1 MVETNE
7 REEEGGFVFHTAT
20 ITVHMLHKF
29 IGIANC
35 MGTTVPSVCPCFAV
49 SVCNVTFG
57 CKIKLYAFIFFQDTV
72 FSVLNSKS
80 VFNLP
85 LWKDVIKDIYIRI
98 VVAQGRTTHSRKP
111 KHSQAWSSNG
121 WVTELCF
128 EPALRFL

>member
-1 MVETNE
+1 M
-7 REEEGGFVFHTAT
+7 
-20 ITVHMLHKF
+20 
-29 IGIANC
+29 
-35 MGTTVPSVCPCFAV
+35 P
-49 SVCNVTFG
+49 
-57 CKIKLYAFIFFQDTV
+57 LYFFQDTM

-121 WVTELCF
+121 WVTELGF
-128 EPALRFL
+128 EPALRFLLSQILCILYKIPPGETILYHSSC